1 MEISVIGKNIKKFRE
16 NMGWSIAKLKN
27 ESGVGYATLHD
38 IESGK
43 TQTLNSKNLEKISI
57 ALEKTPDEL
66 MGIEYEVLEVQVGDL
81 ISSIAALFESDEL
94 ELDGV
99 LLNEFEKKFLLD
111 NIVNSINLFR
121 KLKNYNSTKERND
134 DRLCE

>member
-1 MEISVIGKNIKKFRE
+1 MEVSVIGKNIKKFRE
-16 NMGWSIAKLKN
+16 NKGWSLAKLKN

-38 IESGK
+38 IENGK

-66 MGIEYEVLEVQVGDL
+66 MGIDYEVIEVEVRDL
-81 ISSIAALFESDEL
+81 ISTINAIFESDEL

-99 LLNEFEKKFLLD
+99 PLSDFDKKFLID
-111 NIVNSINLFR
+111 NFMNNINSLRNIR
-121 KLKNYNSTKERND
+121 NYKITKERD
-134 DRLCE
+134 V

>member
-16 NMGWSIAKLKN
+16 GKGWSLSKLKN

-38 IESGK
+38 IENGK

-66 MGIEYEVLEVQVGDL
+66 MGIDYEVIEVEVRDL
-81 ISSIAALFESDEL
+81 ISTINAIFESDEL

-111 NIVNSINLFR
+111 NFMNSINLFR
-121 KLKNYNSTKERND
+121 KLKNYSSTKERND